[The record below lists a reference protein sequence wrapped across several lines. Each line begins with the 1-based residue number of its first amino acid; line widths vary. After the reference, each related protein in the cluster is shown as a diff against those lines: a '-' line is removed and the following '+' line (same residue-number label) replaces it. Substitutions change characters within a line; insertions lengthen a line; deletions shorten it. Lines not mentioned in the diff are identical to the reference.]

1 MIHPVHLLATYIHQ
15 LYVDAM
21 LMFPV
26 MCHVS
31 LHFAIKMMPD
41 GDDEWLW
48 STIIILFYIII
59 FVLYYFNKI
68 DLYIYVLFY
77 AITCCI
83 YEARANGLCHQF
95 VH

>member
-31 LHFAIKMMPD
+31 LHFAIKM
-41 GDDEWLW
+41 L
-48 STIIILFYIII
+48 ILFSVNHSNVCHTIC
-59 FVLYYFNKI
+59 VLYVVRVF
-68 DLYIYVLFY
+68 
-77 AITCCI
+77 
-83 YEARANGLCHQF
+83 R
-95 VH
+95 